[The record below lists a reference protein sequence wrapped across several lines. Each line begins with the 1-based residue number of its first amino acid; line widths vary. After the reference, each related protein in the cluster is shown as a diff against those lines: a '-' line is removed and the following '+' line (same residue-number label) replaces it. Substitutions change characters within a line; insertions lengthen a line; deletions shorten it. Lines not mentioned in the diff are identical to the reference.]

1 MRLAAPPAS
10 LPSYVHLDNAS
21 NWMTTALLC
30 AGVESFTLPSRLAA
44 DAGKRGSLSLLQDT
58 LNTTDTQNLFE
69 LHASVSASRKG
80 TNGTSGQGTNGHTDS
95 RDANSPEVS
104 QLDFDYSP
112 SLSSSSVATSS
123 HIFAQVECERDHL
136 ESETRPLTMSP
147 DERLRRRFNEETVV
161 EM

>member
-1 MRLAAPPAS
+1 MK
-10 LPSYVHLDNAS
+10 
-21 NWMTTALLC
+21 TALLC
-30 AGVESFTLPSRLAA
+30 AGVESFTLPSRLSA
-44 DAGKRGSLSLLQDT
+44 DAGKKGTLSLLQDT

-69 LHASVSASRKG
+69 LHASVSASKTG
-80 TNGTSGQGTNGHTDS
+80 ANGTSGQGTNGHSDDRNT
-95 RDANSPEVS
+95 ASPEAS

-136 ESETRPLTMSP
+136 ESEIRPLTMSP
-147 DERLRRRFNEETVV
+147 DERLRRRLNEETVV